1 MNVPIM
7 KTLTEQ
13 FHAAVE
19 EFLERTGF
27 KPTEFGRQAVGD
39 PSLVLNLRR
48 GRSPTLATVDRILA
62 FMEASDRESGPRRAG
77 SRDGDFPHMRIE
89 RADD

>member
-1 MNVPIM
+1 M
-7 KTLTEQ
+7 KTLTEH
-13 FHAAVE
+13 FHSTVE

-48 GRSPTLATVDRILA
+48 GRSPTLATADRILA
-62 FMEASDRESGPRRAG
+62 FIRDTDAVTRKRT
-77 SRDGDFPHMRIE
+77 SRGQRQVIGE
-89 RADD
+89 VQK

>member
-1 MNVPIM
+1 M

-13 FHAAVE
+13 FNSTVE

-48 GRSPTLATVDRILA
+48 GRSPTLATADRILA
-62 FMEASDRESGPRRAG
+62 FIREADAAASKRRRRVNG
-77 SRDGDFPHMRIE
+77 K
-89 RADD
+89 

>member
-1 MNVPIM
+1 MPIM
-7 KTLTEQ
+7 QSLSEQ
-13 FHAAVE
+13 FRRTLE

-48 GRSPTLATVDRILA
+48 GRSPTLATADRILA
-62 FMEASDRESGPRRAG
+62 FIRESEATAKERANRESGR
-77 SRDGDFPHMRIE
+77 
-89 RADD
+89 